1 MELVPEAAGAAAEAV
16 LPSVDATD
24 VALIATALEADIED
38 TLAIDALESSV
49 DFMPEAPDVL
59 EAAVPFPPVA
69 SAPAELVTPFIAPAA
84 VANPPKPE

>member
-1 MELVPEAAGAAAEAV
+1 M
-16 LPSVDATD
+16 PSVDATD

-38 TLAIDALESSV
+38 TLAIDALESNV
-49 DFMPEAPDVL
+49 DLAEVPLMPEAPDVL

-69 SAPAELVTPFIAPAA
+69 SAPAELVTPLIAPAA